1 MKTSEHKKQMKI
13 RNRQR
18 TLKALL
24 AIACEDPIFAKTR
37 TAANLVF
44 GINPGNFTMSFNIPK
59 TTNAKSSATSQ
70 KQAAA
75 NRDDLTCN
83 GTS

>member
-1 MKTSEHKKQMKI
+1 L
-13 RNRQR
+13 N
-18 TLKALL
+18 ALL
-24 AIACEDPIFAKTR
+24 AIACEHPIFAKTR

-44 GINPGNFTMSFNIPK
+44 GIMSGNFTMSFNIPR

-75 NRDDLTCN
+75 NRDALTCKHKMD
-83 GTS
+83 